1 MKLKIKTRRR
11 WKVGRSA
18 QLGIK
23 EVPKSVKQ
31 LPFLNGNFYGK
42 PHLIFWG

>member
-31 LPFLNGNFYGK
+31 LPFLNGN
-42 PHLIFWG
+42 L